1 MASER
6 IHALSSQYL
15 QLTTRIA
22 EIEWVDSQLLEQ
34 TNYLQDLHVKVAI
47 KRSELDKLREK
58 TKKEFQEVQNL
69 KHFTVKRLAAQLT
82 NRLDKKLKKEE
93 TDYLTAFEKEQ
104 NEKTVLEALENE
116 LREATQLNQILTSQ
130 KKELVSLRDKLNNL
144 VDSAFTDLLPE
155 STLENEVTTLYAQF
169 NQVAVDV
176 NRYQS
181 AEKHIGNA
189 RTTLSQAIKCL
200 RQAHQY
206 NSLDIYSQNRI
217 MDFFERGNLADARKY
232 SSQAQVAVDVNRY
245 QSAEKHIG
253 NARTTLSITILC
265 LRQAHQFNSLDI
277 YSQNR
282 IMDFFERGNLA
293 DARKYSSQAQVQIDQ
308 ARQFVPEIRHMN
320 VTQGNFVFGV
330 LFDNLFVDYYMRS
343 KIESSLRT
351 LLNYSTKLD
360 GVYQWLQNNISNLGN
375 IYTQM
380 QNTYITKRQEL
391 SKERIKM
398 FERVLNP
405 NNTTLSVPNASDTPT
420 GSSNNDEDDALPSY
434 DEAIR
439 QPAFM

>member
-93 TDYLTAFEKEQ
+93 TDYLAAFEKEQ

-217 MDFFERGNLADARKY
+217 MDFFERGNLAA
-232 SSQAQVAVDVNRY
+232 
-245 QSAEKHIG
+245 
-253 NARTTLSITILC
+253 
-265 LRQAHQFNSLDI
+265 
-277 YSQNR
+277 
-282 IMDFFERGNLA
+282 
-293 DARKYSSQAQVQIDQ
+293 
-308 ARQFVPEIRHMN
+308 
-320 VTQGNFVFGV
+320 
-330 LFDNLFVDYYMRS
+330 

-351 LLNYSTKLD
+351 LLNYSTQLD

-405 NNTTLSVPNASDTPT
+405 NNTTLSIPNASDTPT

-439 QPAFM
+439 QPTFM

>member
-6 IHALSSQYL
+6 IHSLSSQYL
-15 QLTTRIA
+15 QLTTKIA

-34 TNYLQDLHVKVAI
+34 TNYLQDLQVKVAV

-82 NRLDKKLKKEE
+82 NRLEKKLKKEE
-93 TDYLTAFEKEQ
+93 TDYLAAFEKEQ
-104 NEKTVLEALENE
+104 NEKTTLEMLENE

-130 KKELVSLRDKLNNL
+130 KKELVSLKDQLNNL
-144 VDSAFTDLLPE
+144 VDSAFTELMPE
-155 STLENEVTTLYAQF
+155 GPLEIEVGTLYAQF

-189 RTTLSQAIKCL
+189 RITLSQAIKSL

-206 NSLDIYSQNRI
+206 NSLDMYSHNRI
-217 MDFFERGNLADARKY
+217 ADFFERGSLADARKY
-232 SSQAQVAVDVNRY
+232 S
-245 QSAEKHIG
+245 
-253 NARTTLSITILC
+253 
-265 LRQAHQFNSLDI
+265 
-277 YSQNR
+277 
-282 IMDFFERGNLA
+282 M
-293 DARKYSSQAQVQIDQ
+293 QAQVQIDQ
-308 ARQFVPEIRHMN
+308 ARQFVPEIRYMN

-330 LFDNLFVDYYMRS
+330 LFDNFFVDYYIRS
-343 KIESSLRT
+343 KIESSLRS
-351 LLNYSTKLD
+351 LLSHLTQLD
-360 GVYQWLQNNISNLGN
+360 SVYQWLQNNISNLGN

-380 QNTYITKRQEL
+380 QSTYISKRQEL

-405 NNTTLSVPNASDTPT
+405 NNTTSSIPNASDIPIVS
-420 GSSNNDEDDALPSY
+420 SSNYEEDDELPSY
-434 DEAIR
+434 DEALR
-439 QPAFM
+439 QPTFM

>member
-22 EIEWVDSQLLEQ
+22 EIEWVDSQLPEQ

-58 TKKEFQEVQNL
+58 TKKEFQEIQNL

-93 TDYLTAFEKEQ
+93 TDYLAAFEKEQ
-104 NEKTVLEALENE
+104 NEKTILEALENE

-130 KKELVSLRDKLNNL
+130 KKELVSLRDQLNNL

-155 STLENEVTTLYAQF
+155 STLENEVTTLCAQF

-189 RTTLSQAIKCL
+189 RTTLSQAIKSL

-206 NSLDIYSQNRI
+206 NSLDIYSHNRI
-217 MDFFERGNLADARKY
+217 MDFFERG
-232 SSQAQVAVDVNRY
+232 S
-245 QSAEKHIG
+245 
-253 NARTTLSITILC
+253 
-265 LRQAHQFNSLDI
+265 
-277 YSQNR
+277 
-282 IMDFFERGNLA
+282 LA

-308 ARQFVPEIRHMN
+308 ARQLVPEIHRMN

-330 LFDNLFVDYYMRS
+330 LFDNFFVDYYMRS

-351 LLNYSTKLD
+351 LLNSSTQLD

-405 NNTTLSVPNASDTPT
+405 NNTTLSTPNASDTPT
-420 GSSNNDEDDALPSY
+420 GSSNNDEDDELPSY